1 MNVLDPSPAVRYKG
15 RELVGELSQ
24 VKGRTQVL
32 LKRLITATASV
43 ALMAT
48 PAMAAAES
56 SAAVSRAVN
65 SSVVP
70 ATEDVSGNELFGRG
84 NAAVIIAALVAVG
97 LGIYFLLKDGDNPPA
112 SP

>member
-1 MNVLDPSPAVRYKG
+1 MNVLDRSRAVRYKG
-15 RELVGELSQ
+15 RELVDELSQ
-24 VKGRTQVL
+24 VRGEHKV

-48 PAMAAAES
+48 PALAAAQS

-70 ATEDVSGNELFGRG
+70 ASEEVSGNQLFGGG
-84 NAAVIIAALVAVG
+84 NAAVVIAALVAVG
-97 LGIYFLLKDGDNPPA
+97 LGIYFLVKNGDNPPA